1 MTTFKFKTYPAPKTG
16 INWAWR
22 WTLDNNAEDTVDKK
36 VKIFQAMQDYA
47 VTAPSNMALR
57 MFTMPMYGGYEVSGV
72 YWGSLAD
79 FNATIAPLVNN
90 LPQDGISDVR
100 EYGFLELL
108 VVLAGSVPLPQPE
121 NYTEHNTFVSLPPP
135 PPSSLLSIRVRAVVL
150 KKPQFTKSIVSPT
163 KLNSEALTSFFK
175 FHGENADKPPLSWWV
190 LADLYGGQYSE
201 ISAQDSAGS
210 SYYVRDSF
218 FTFQLYSDLGGAT
231 GTYPDWGFELMGEL
245 SRSLTDKQPETK
257 FHAYPNYVDP
267 TLSPEEAHDLY
278 YGTNYPRLKQL
289 KGVYDP
295 TLLLWNPQAIGTS

>member
-1 MTTFKFKTYPAPKTG
+1 VTTFKFKTYPAPKTG

-121 NYTEHNTFVSLPPP
+121 NYTEHNTFVSLPPQSTFDTCQGRRTKETP
-135 PPSSLLSIRVRAVVL
+135 VHKIHRLPHKTKQRGADLLLQISWRKRGQAPALLVGPRGLIRRAV
-150 KKPQFTKSIVSPT
+150 
-163 KLNSEALTSFFK
+163 
-175 FHGENADKPPLSWWV
+175 
-190 LADLYGGQYSE
+190 
-201 ISAQDSAGS
+201 
-210 SYYVRDSF
+210 
-218 FTFQLYSDLGGAT
+218 
-231 GTYPDWGFELMGEL
+231 
-245 SRSLTDKQPETK
+245 
-257 FHAYPNYVDP
+257 
-267 TLSPEEAHDLY
+267 
-278 YGTNYPRLKQL
+278 
-289 KGVYDP
+289 
-295 TLLLWNPQAIGTS
+295 